1 MRRATDG
8 NDANRR
14 GCYILVAF
22 LALAL
27 LSLAAIGFGWIG
39 DVETNRVT
47 DLPVI
52 GGAQ

>member
-1 MRRATDG
+1 MRRATDA

-27 LSLAAIGFGWIG
+27 LSLAAIGFGWLG
-39 DVETNRVT
+39 KPEANRVT
-47 DLPVI
+47 DPPVI
-52 GGAQ
+52 GSAQ